1 MLVFVQSFWKATTLN
16 SNQIV
21 LFNKRSFYN
30 LLKKK
35 RSTRVSQ
42 EAIFIFAKYEKALW
56 NIEPVIIMYL
66 KIFLM
71 INSLLCKTNEGKSV
85 VIVDRKYYVNEM
97 DNILSNQKKFIIVN
111 LKDEILL
118 DEILL
123 NFAVNQE

>member
-1 MLVFVQSFWKATTLN
+1 
-16 SNQIV
+16 
-21 LFNKRSFYN
+21 
-30 LLKKK
+30 
-35 RSTRVSQ
+35 
-42 EAIFIFAKYEKALW
+42 
-56 NIEPVIIMYL
+56 
-66 KIFLM
+66 M
-71 INSLLCKTNEGKSV
+71 INSLLCKTNESKSV